1 MPIITDETRYRLLR
15 HLADNPDV
23 SQRQLATELG
33 ISLGKLNYCLQALI
47 GKGWVKAGNFSRS
60 SNKKGYAYL
69 LTPSGIEAKARLTI
83 AFLQYKVAEY
93 EQLQQEIEALRQEV
107 HTLRQKPAEGAE

>member
-1 MPIITDETRYRLLR
+1 MTDETRYQLLR
-15 HLADNPDV
+15 RLATNPDTN
-23 SQRQLATELG
+23 QRQLAAELG

-47 GKGWVKAGNFSRS
+47 SKGWVKAGNFSRS

-83 AFLQYKVAEY
+83 AFLHRKMAEY
-93 EQLQQEIEALRQEV
+93 EQLHQEIETLRQEV
-107 HTLRQKPAEGAE
+107 HALQQKPAEGPQ